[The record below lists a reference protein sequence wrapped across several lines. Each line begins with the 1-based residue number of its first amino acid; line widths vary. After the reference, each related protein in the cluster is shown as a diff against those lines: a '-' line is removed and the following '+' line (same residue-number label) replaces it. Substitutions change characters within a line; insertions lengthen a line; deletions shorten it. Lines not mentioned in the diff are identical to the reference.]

1 MAGVVMALIE
11 LSIPVQGIRK
21 FQKLLIQK
29 ITM

>member
-11 LSIPVQGIRK
+11 LSIPVQEIRK